1 MFSLT
6 TEELVR
12 RYYEQALTEADWN
25 TLDAIVAP
33 GFVEHEVVPRIPPT
47 RAGLKQKYDLLRT
60 GCPDLRFTVEDLF
73 SVGERVAA
81 RVTVRGTNTGAFMG
95 RAPSGKAFVAAT
107 VGIFRV
113 EGGQLAEHWGVFD
126 QMAMIGQLGL
136 FTT

>member
-12 RYYEQALTEADWN
+12 SYYEQALTEADWN

-33 GFVEHEVVPRIPPT
+33 GFVEHEVVPGIPPT

-95 RAPSGKAFVAAT
+95 RAPSGKAFAAAT

-113 EGGQLAEHWGVFD
+113 EGEQLAEHWGVFD

-136 FTT
+136 FPL